1 MRIAIVNDSQMA
13 VEGLRR
19 VLKSEPGYEIAWV
32 AHDGAEAVWRCR
44 NDKPD
49 LILMDLIMPVMDGVE
64 ATRRIMEGSPCAIVV
79 VTATVEGNAAKVF
92 QAMGLG
98 ALDAVN
104 TPVLGMDG
112 AAKGRDELLAKIRT
126 VCRLMSQKSAGGEP
140 RATVAPPPPPRPVGA
155 VSGRGGS
162 LVVIGASSGG
172 PHALATVLSAL
183 PADFP
188 VPIVVVQHVDP
199 VFAPELAEWLDRQC
213 QLDVRLAQ
221 EGDYL
226 KAGRVFVSGG
236 EEHLSLSRHI
246 SLTYS
251 DMPRDEAYRPSV
263 NVFFN
268 SVAENWNGDLVGVLL
283 TGMGRDG
290 AEGLLRLRNKG
301 AHTIAQDEASCAVYG
316 MPKAAAQ
323 LNAATQILSLEEIG
337 PTLVQRL
344 GRDIAGRHVL

>member
-19 VLKSEPGYEIAWV
+19 VLKSVPGYEIAWV

-112 AAKGRDELLAKIRT
+112 AAQGRDELLAKIST
-126 VCRLMSQKSAGGEP
+126 VRRLVKQKRGGGAEP
-140 RATVAPPPPPRPVGA
+140 RTAAPPPPPPKAAPGP
-155 VSGRGGS
+155 GGS

-172 PHALATVLSAL
+172 PHALATVLAGL

-188 VPIVVVQHVDP
+188 APIVVVQHVDP
-199 VFAPELAEWLDRQC
+199 VFAPELAQWLDRQC

-221 EGDYL
+221 EGDHL

-236 EEHLSLSRHI
+236 EEHLYLSRYL

-268 SVAENWNGDLVGVLL
+268 SVADHWSGDLVGVLL

-290 AEGLLRLRNKG
+290 AEGLLRLRNTG

-337 PTLVQRL
+337 PTLARRY
-344 GRDIAGRHVL
+344 GRDIAGRQVL